1 MKPHRK
7 KRLIIALFIICGV
20 SIAAAFALYA
30 LRQSINLYYT
40 PSQLTTANIAPNQ
53 IIRLGGMV
61 EKGSVQF
68 AKQGIQVSFV
78 LTDYKKQIPVQ
89 YNGVLPALFREGQGI
104 VVEGKLN
111 SSGIV
116 IADQVLAKHDEN
128 YMPPGINAVQSPER
142 K

>member
-1 MKPHRK
+1 MKKHRQK
-7 KRLIIALFIICGV
+7 KLLLTLFIICGV

-30 LRQSINLYYT
+30 LRKSINLYYT
-40 PSQLTTANIAPNQ
+40 PSQLIAAAIAPDQ

-61 EKGSVQF
+61 EKGSVHF
-68 AKQGIQVSFV
+68 ASQGIQVSFI
-78 LTDYKKQIPVQ
+78 LTDYKKQIQVE

-111 SSGIV
+111 ESGIV

-128 YMPPGINAVQSPER
+128 YMPPGLANNPVKNP
-142 K
+142 